1 MEILKFNVNELKDAI
16 DNGKL
21 ISDSGFSGSIFLH
34 GEKLLKLD
42 QNLYHY
48 LRINSKTFAKKI
60 FERTYRYNDKPFVN
74 KELIEYLLSKQANIH
89 LTDFDL
95 GIVYVNERICGSILT
110 PHLDYQDLTTYSA
123 KDNVTLLKILKNL
136 LLALRELD
144 LNQISHLDLAN
155 GEKNKEPTLNV
166 LYKDTDIKLC
176 DLSDDRFITYGKN
189 FNPEEMYTEYKY
201 VILYL
206 IKKLGISISDLL
218 TLDVANYEQANNM
231 LLEVEKKLSK

>member
-16 DNGKL
+16 DDGKL

-136 LLALRELD
+136 LLVAKR
-144 LNQISHLDLAN
+144 
-155 GEKNKEPTLNV
+155 EKNKEPTLNV

-231 LLEVEKKLSK
+231 LLEVEKKLGK

>member
-16 DNGKL
+16 DDGKL

-144 LNQISHLDLAN
+144 LNQISHLDLAKR
-155 GEKNKEPTLNV
+155 EKNKEPTLNV

>member
-16 DNGKL
+16 DDGIL

-48 LRINSKTFAKKI
+48 LRINSKTFARRI
-60 FERTYRYNDKPFVN
+60 FERTYQYNNKPFVN
-74 KELIEYLLSKQANIH
+74 KELIEYLLSKQTNIH

-110 PHLDYQDLTTYSA
+110 PHLDYQDLTNYSPI
-123 KDNVTLLKILKNL
+123 DNISLLKIFKNL
-136 LLALRELD
+136 LFALRELD
-144 LNQISHLDLAN
+144 LNQISHLDLVK

-176 DLSDDRFITYGKN
+176 DLSDERFITYGKQ
-189 FNPEEMYTEYKY
+189 FNPEEMYIEYKN
-201 VILYL
+201 VILFL
-206 IKKLGISISDLL
+206 IKKLGIPIADLL
-218 TLDVANYEQANNM
+218 TLDVTNYEQANNM
-231 LLEVEKKLSK
+231 LFKVQKKLK